1 LNPQIAARM
10 ASAFNRWKRYDED
23 RKTLMKE
30 QLQRIAAVEN
40 LSGDVSEIIN
50 NALR

>member
-1 LNPQIAARM
+1 M

-23 RKTLMKE
+23 RKALME
-30 QLQRIAAVEN
+30 AQLKRIASIES
-40 LSGDVSEIIN
+40 LSGDVSEIID